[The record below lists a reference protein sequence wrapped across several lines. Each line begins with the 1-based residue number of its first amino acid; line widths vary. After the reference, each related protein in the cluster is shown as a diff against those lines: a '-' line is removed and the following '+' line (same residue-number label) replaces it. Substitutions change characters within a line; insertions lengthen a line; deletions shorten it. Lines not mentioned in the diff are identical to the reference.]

1 MKRSYACGWNPA
13 PDKQTQGA
21 RKQKMRLLVRGD
33 TEPKE
38 WNEGKSTDAPTANA
52 SIVKMMVALADTVGA
67 EENLSVGDVSK
78 AFVKSWLY
86 GPEEDTRYVSLLMYK
101 GAKRRI
107 FELLGSLYGQV
118 DAGLRWYQTLKAY
131 LQGEEGMRCSKNDPC
146 LFIHPVTKMK
156 FVVHTDDGLCRG
168 RDEHTRPFWERLRE
182 KFGLKHV
189 QYVTETE
196 SALYC
201 GITISARLEQG
212 QKIYMM
218 DQNVSMRE
226 FLADAV

>member
-86 GPEEDTRYVSLLMYK
+86 GPEAVSYTHLRAHETPEHLVCRLLLEK
-101 GAKRRI
+101 KKKKNKKRK
-107 FELLGSLYGQV
+107 L
-118 DAGLRWYQTLKAY
+118 
-131 LQGEEGMRCSKNDPC
+131 
-146 LFIHPVTKMK
+146 
-156 FVVHTDDGLCRG
+156 
-168 RDEHTRPFWERLRE
+168 
-182 KFGLKHV
+182 
-189 QYVTETE
+189 
-196 SALYC
+196 
-201 GITISARLEQG
+201 
-212 QKIYMM
+212 
-218 DQNVSMRE
+218 
-226 FLADAV
+226 